1 MGVVIGLSRWTDQIG
16 LFHRMATNMS
26 QQAANRRDFLLR
38 SAGMVAAASAM
49 GTGMVACGGSDATPA
64 QFAYGVASGDPLADR
79 VILWTH
85 ARMPNSSADVPLTW
99 QISKTTSFDSIV
111 ASGSITST
119 AAKGYANKVDATG
132 LSAGSVYYYRFLDTT
147 NTPSAVGTTRTL
159 PTSSVSSVK
168 FAVFSCALYAEGYF
182 NTYDAAAKS
191 GAQYAIHLGDYIYE
205 YGAGATEFGNIATPP
220 GRTPVP
226 TNDIVSLDDYRARY
240 AQYRSDPNLQA
251 AHAAMPWITVWD
263 DHEFAN
269 NAWVDG
275 AENHDPA
282 TQGSWTA
289 RKAAAAQAYHEWL
302 PIRTPDASN
311 LLKIY
316 RRFDFGN
323 IFTLHMLDTRI
334 EGRAKQY
341 DGYGDA
347 DGGLTRY
354 ATALTS
360 GTDATHPMMSTTQQ
374 SWLTSGTAASTA
386 TWQILGNQD
395 IMSRFWFPA
404 NILQASAALLA
415 DPTNP
420 AYQSAVQSAITD
432 YLTAKATFAAGGASA
447 LTATQTALLDTSKNP
462 LLPYN
467 LDSWDGYPL
476 QREAILQTIKA
487 QGKQLVTLSGDSH
500 NAWFAKVTTLAGDE
514 VGFEFAGTSVSSPG
528 FESVGLGALASSLD
542 GTAVSPVNG
551 SGLGLV
557 NDLGYADTIRRGY
570 LLMTASTT
578 DVKGE
583 YVFVSTVK
591 STTYVASVGKTVTV
605 TTAGSVSYA

>member
-1 MGVVIGLSRWTDQIG
+1 MLGH
-16 LFHRMATNMS
+16 LFVTMYGFNWSFSQMATNMS
-26 QQAANRRDFLLR
+26 QQTANRRDFLLK
-38 SAGMVAAASAM
+38 SAGMVAATSVV
-49 GTGMVACGGSDATPA
+49 GTVLVACGGSEATPA

-85 ARMPNSSADVPLTW
+85 ARVPNSSADVALTW
-99 QISKTTSFDSIV
+99 QVSKTISFDSIV

-119 AAKGYANKVDATG
+119 ASKGFTNKVDATG
-132 LSAGSVYYYRFLDTT
+132 LASGNVYYYRFLDATIT
-147 NTPSAVGTTRTL
+147 SSPVGTTRTL
-159 PTSSVSSVK
+159 PASNVASVK
-168 FAVFSCALYAEGYF
+168 YAVFSCALYAEGYF
-182 NTYDAAAKS
+182 NAYDAAAKS

-205 YGAGATEFGNIATPP
+205 YGAGPTEFGNSSTPP
-220 GRTPVP
+220 GHIPVP
-226 TNDIVSLDDYRARY
+226 TTDIVSLDDYRARY

-251 AHAAMPWITVWD
+251 AHAAMPWIAIWD

-269 NAWVDG
+269 NAWIDG
-275 AENHDPA
+275 AENHNPA
-282 TQGSWTA
+282 TQGSWAA
-289 RKAAAAQAYHEWL
+289 RKAVAAQAYHEWL

-341 DGYGDA
+341 DAYGDI

-354 ATALTS
+354 ATALAT
-360 GTDATHPMMSTTQQ
+360 GADASHPMMSTTQQ
-374 SWLTSGTAASTA
+374 NWLTSGTAASTA

-404 NILQASAALLA
+404 NILQASAAALA
-415 DPTNP
+415 SPTEANM
-420 AYQSAVQSAITD
+420 ATVQASVTD
-432 YLTAKATFAAGGASA
+432 YLTAKATRAAAGTNA
-447 LTATQTALLDTSKNP
+447 LDATQTALLDTTRNP

-487 QGKQLVTLSGDSH
+487 QGKKLVTLSGDSH
-500 NAWFAKVTTLAGDE
+500 NAWFANVTTLTGDQ

-528 FESVGLGALASSLD
+528 FESVGLGTLASSLD
-542 GTAVSPVNG
+542 GSAVAQVNG

-557 NDLGYADTIRRGY
+557 NDLGYADTTRRGY
-570 LLMTASTT
+570 LLMTATSNE
-578 DVKGE
+578 VKGE
-583 YVFVSTVK
+583 YVYVSTVK

-605 TTAGSVSYA
+605 TAAGNVAYA